1 MLKRTNTTQ
10 ILISQDATIRGI
22 AADALSQLPEGQV
35 TVRDMPV
42 FEDLYSDATTNSAF
56 TDVNVKLPETHNP
69 DALAIILHSSGRL
82 IYAEDIFIRRAEQYR
97 VPRRLHGTPEADSL
111 DAQASGTLRKR
122 TSYVSFGSFTR
133 LGADVVL

>member
-1 MLKRTNTTQ
+1 MGVLKSGCTLFLVSTRNTAAAVADMLKRTNTTQ

-22 AADALSQLPEGQV
+22 AADALSQLSGSQV

-69 DALAIILHSSGRL
+69 DALAIILHSSGK
-82 IYAEDIFIRRAEQYR
+82 IFR
-97 VPRRLHGTPEADSL
+97 VAGDL
-111 DAQASGTLRKR
+111 
-122 TSYVSFGSFTR
+122 
-133 LGADVVL
+133 